1 VKESV
6 NALYDINGVLVG
18 VAGAVVDIGEGEVGQ
33 VLISSGVGAPPAWLN
48 SGELPVT
55 PFFSLTSGSQSGIYV
70 EDGANSGR
78 AKFSLVGGNPA
89 LDLAAWSGSSWNV
102 TVGGVVAYQ
111 SSDDVADPTL
121 CTAWTIAG
129 GVAPLPDTSVL
140 YGPVV
145 QETLQQLAERGAEVL
160 TGNTLWVDAV
170 NGDDATGVSGRQ
182 DRPFLTLTAAKTAAT
197 VGDLIHVR
205 PGTYAITGNLAK
217 NGVNWYFEQGASVS
231 MVQDGEFGMFDDED
245 TAMSFSVGGFGEFHM
260 TSASE
265 DFSFVY
271 AITTRNDGTNIKVT
285 GKSILASTSAV
296 MPFGSDSSG
305 AVAGIK
311 GALEV
316 NFDTIESDG
325 FGYCVHWNNGPM
337 HVNARRIVGWGN
349 GAVIASTLPDAM
361 TGKLWVQADE
371 ISCAWD
377 GGSTIAIS
385 CQAQN
390 PLAQVW
396 IRALEISRTGTG
408 PAVINQGGKLYVEAQ
423 KIISDEDESFKS
435 DSVVSDA
442 QSWITAQKIT
452 GGSKQILVTA
462 GTTYVDCPHLEEGPS
477 QTVGVDVQGGTL
489 YLNSQTMT
497 AVNGDGV
504 TISGGVCNISGLTI
518 DTSGSATKNPI
529 VKSGGSLTLND
540 CTLVAE
546 ATQDSISAGTAQTVV
561 SSASKCFQEVGANV
575 TVEGDLFYNQGGP
588 TVGQVP
594 TANADGTWSWT

>member
-1 VKESV
+1 MADLGSIAALKADIDAKVTTNGANENTGVRV
-6 NALYDINGVLVG
+6 NTSLNNMVDTLYAVG
-18 VAGAVVDIGEGEVGQ
+18 SPIPVGKM
-33 VLISSGVGAPPAWLN
+33 
-48 SGELPVT
+48 
-55 PFFSLTSGSQSGIYV
+55 IYV
-70 EDGANSGR
+70 D
-78 AKFSLVGGNPA
+78 
-89 LDLAAWSGSSWNV
+89 
-102 TVGGVVAYQ
+102 
-111 SSDDVADPTL
+111 
-121 CTAWTIAG
+121 
-129 GVAPLPDTSVL
+129 SV
-140 YGPVV
+140 Y
-145 QETLQQLAERGAEVL
+145 
-160 TGNTLWVDAV
+160 
-170 NGDDATGVSGRQ
+170 GDDATGLVGRF
-182 DRPFLTLTAAKTAAT
+182 DKPYLTLAAAKAAASS
-197 VGDLIHVR
+197 GDLVHVG
-205 PGTYAITGNLAK
+205 PGTYTVTTNLAK
-217 NGVNWYFEQGASVS
+217 DGVNWYFEQGASVS

-265 DFSFVY
+265 DFSFVH

-285 GKSILASTSAV
+285 GKSVLASTSAG
-296 MPFGSDSSG
+296 PTFGSDSSG

-325 FGYCVHWNNGPM
+325 FGYCVYWDNGPM

-349 GAVIASTLPDAM
+349 GAVVASPLPDAM

-423 KIISDEDESFKS
+423 KIVASASESFKS
-435 DSVVSDA
+435 INVGSKP
-442 QSWITAQKIT
+442 QSWITAQKMT
-452 GGSKQILVTA
+452 GGSKLVEMIDGTA
-462 GTTYVDCPHLEEGPS
+462 YIDCPHLEEGAS

-504 TISGGVCNISGLTI
+504 TISGGICNISGLTI
-518 DTSGSATKNPI
+518 DTSGTATKNPI
-529 VKSGGSLTLND
+529 IKSGGTLTLNS
-540 CTLVAE
+540 CTLIAE
-546 ATQDSISAGTAQTVV
+546 ATRKSVAGSSV
-561 SSASKCFQEVGANV
+561 SFASNGSKCFQPLAATV
-575 TVEGDLFYNQGGP
+575 TVQGNMHLDEGGP
-588 TVGQVP
+588 SAGDVP
-594 TANADGTWSWT
+594 TANADGTWSWA